1 MVHALQHTDAGV
13 QEGTL
18 SMVYKIAEDFPF
30 QLQAD
35 VNFAPDAVAKPADV
49 LMPHIASLFSSSKSG
64 DVRYHAL
71 RTFNKLVDLMPEW
84 LLNNMDGYVTGLL
97 ALANSESDARIHRV
111 CFPSVTHFLY
121 PLQFIRVAMR
131 SLFPTYLPLPMLISC
146 GGKFTVISRLS
157 MSGIMQEVCVGTNT
171 LMRERSQALEPHL
184 DAFIMYILAAMQHSE
199 HEVAIEATMFWILYL
214 ENGLPIAHLAP
225 RLPKV
230 VEVLLRHMVF
240 EEHDEEVVAAQ
251 EAEHGATKD
260 SDNELRPFHSAR
272 GSGGSSG
279 TPYTDTEDGSRSG
292 QGDSLPYAG
301 PCLIIHACVATCVQ
315 EVILLSRQIWIA
327 TTATNTLAA
336 REDCTTVCTAPDSC
350 MQAARTLQQSS
361 RCAAHVPRHWTM

>member
-1 MVHALQHTDAGV
+1 
-13 QEGTL
+13 
-18 SMVYKIAEDFPF
+18 MVYKIAEDFPF

-111 CFPSVTHFLY
+111 CFSHMSQQFGATQLQCCGCSPTSNSY
-121 PLQFIRVAMR
+121 PPTQILALTSSESTCVA
-131 SLFPTYLPLPMLISC
+131 
-146 GGKFTVISRLS
+146 FTPEKTGS
-157 MSGIMQEVCVGTNT
+157 MQEVCVGTNT

-184 DAFIMYILAAMQHSE
+184 DGFITYILAAMQHSE

-240 EEHDEEVVAAQ
+240 EEHDEEVVLAQ

-260 SDNELRPFHSAR
+260 SDSELRPFHSAR

-292 QGDSLPYAG
+292 QGAVLP
-301 PCLIIHACVATCVQ
+301 
-315 EVILLSRQIWIA
+315 
-327 TTATNTLAA
+327 
-336 REDCTTVCTAPDSC
+336 
-350 MQAARTLQQSS
+350 LQL
-361 RCAAHVPRHWTM
+361 